1 MPEVAEIEA
10 RELVKSFGA
19 LRAVDGVSFDVRRGE
34 TFGLLGPNGAGKTS
48 IMRMAAGLSPL
59 TSGSLRVA
67 GIDVARHP
75 RDVRERLGIVTQNDG
90 LDRELSVRQ
99 NLELFGY
106 LAGLS
111 RRRARQ
117 RTDEIL
123 EFFALSP
130 RANDEI
136 HALSGG
142 LCRRLAIARALMAR
156 PRVIV
161 LDEPSTGLDPQS
173 RLRVWE
179 ELAVLKRTDV
189 TLLMSTHYMDE
200 AETLCDRLAVL
211 HAGRFLDAGAPPE
224 LIARHAGG
232 GTCDVRLDGASR
244 ETVRGALLASG
255 QPFREVGALFRVAG
269 RDGHAPELPTLSG
282 VRVTMRPANLEDVFL
297 TLTGRG
303 LEDDR

>member
-1 MPEVAEIEA
+1 VSEIEA
-10 RELVKSFGA
+10 CELAKSFGS
-19 LRAVDGVSFDVRRGE
+19 LRAVDGVSFAVQRGE

-48 IMRMAAGLSPL
+48 IMRIMAGLSAP
-59 TSGSLRVA
+59 TSGSLVVA
-67 GIDVARHP
+67 GIDAERHP
-75 RDVRERLGIVTQNDG
+75 RELREQLGIVTQNDG

-99 NLELFGY
+99 NLEVFGY

-111 RRRARQ
+111 YPAARR

-123 EFFALSP
+123 DFFALAP

-179 ELAVLKRTDV
+179 ELAVLKRSGV
-189 TLLMSTHYMDE
+189 TLVMSTHYMDE

-211 HAGRFLDAGAPPE
+211 HAGRILDCGTAAE
-224 LIARHAGG
+224 LVARHAGG

-244 ETVRGALLASG
+244 DAVREALRETGL
-255 QPFREVGALFRVAG
+255 PFREVGALFRVAG
-269 RDGHAPELPTLSG
+269 RDGRAPELPRLPGVQITL
-282 VRVTMRPANLEDVFL
+282 RAANLEDVFL
-297 TLTGRG
+297 ALSGRG
-303 LEDDR
+303 LEDEA